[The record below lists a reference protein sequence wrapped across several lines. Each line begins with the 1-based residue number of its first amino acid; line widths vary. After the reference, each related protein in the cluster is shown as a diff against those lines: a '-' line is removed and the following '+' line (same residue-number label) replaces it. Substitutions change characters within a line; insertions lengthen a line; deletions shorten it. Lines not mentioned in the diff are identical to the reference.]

1 MGEKKLYI
9 LASDFLES
17 HFHVWV
23 LAAVLSY
30 RPVKTDL
37 DRASGRRLDDPL
49 TAERVLVVSR
59 PPWGQDHP
67 IGSREVATAGGY
79 REEYRGGEQARKRE
93 SENTCS

>member
-59 PPWGQDHP
+59 PPWGQDHSRWSRVVASTWSYT
-67 IGSREVATAGGY
+67 GSGREGG
-79 REEYRGGEQARKRE
+79 REG
-93 SENTCS
+93 